1 MPKAS
6 LCARQ
11 HFDRRHISPSSRAGP
26 DYKCFGRAFFA
37 RGKFEA
43 LNRSKRREPA
53 RDLGLALILSARL
66 TENLFRP
73 KIFPQEEKR
82 VFCSDDTEGLR
93 ESDPRCSSGNRF
105 S

>member
-1 MPKAS
+1 MIGA
-6 LCARQ
+6 
-11 HFDRRHISPSSRAGP
+11 ISVLAHEQALIINALAER
-26 DYKCFGRAFFA
+26 FFA

-43 LNRSKRREPA
+43 LNKSKRREPA

-66 TENLFRP
+66 TENLFRL